1 MCHQKDVGAWNDIDD
16 ELRLVANV
24 AKHGEGRSSRN
35 LKKIRPSLFD
45 PPAREG
51 ASFDPMFG
59 NQLYVTIQDLKR
71 YTDLI
76 VNFWKEYTEILD
88 RGEEEFSSRG

>member
-1 MCHQKDVGAWNDIDD
+1 
-16 ELRLVANV
+16 
-24 AKHGEGRSSRN
+24 
-35 LKKIRPSLFD
+35 
-45 PPAREG
+45 
-51 ASFDPMFG
+51 MFG